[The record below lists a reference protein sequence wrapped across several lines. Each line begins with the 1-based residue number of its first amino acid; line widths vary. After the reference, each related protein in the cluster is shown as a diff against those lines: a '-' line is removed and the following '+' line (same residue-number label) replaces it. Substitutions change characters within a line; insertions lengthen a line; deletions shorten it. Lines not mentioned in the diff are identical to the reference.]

1 MKNII
6 ERIGPIFG
14 AIFTVLAILS
24 VNSVFI
30 KNTVDAT
37 KIVHIKKTDEDT
49 KIVHIANAD
58 EVSAT
63 MYDEAENSYTRI
75 NELKKIYKSPGLL
88 FPDLA
93 DTDTAPVILSPRL
106 PVRPIVPETVPVSI
120 KPFHVVMFVD
130 RIETTTV
137 SAKSVGLPSVFGNL
151 SLGADV
157 LARISEGA
165 TLAKYLNGDQLDS
178 TGLKNDGFFLVNRNN
193 TTFIITA
200 KEFDAWYD
208 AWTEARKW
216 SMTNSY
222 VITNDGVV
230 TGHGT
235 ITASEGSIVFASGN
249 DSSVNI
255 IDSSV
260 VITSSEGSA
269 FSGNI
274 TPVQDYYF
282 CIIAGTDL
290 TESQIAD
297 STKIKTPEEVYYYC
311 SSIMVDHFDVP
322 SARSGTWEEMKIFAK
337 ENMVPGSVMDDVAEK
352 LDGNVSAWAYYHNEE
367 YDGSFVFYIV
377 KAPVL

>member
-1 MKNII
+1 MMKNII

-24 VNSVFI
+24 INSVLI
-30 KNTVDAT
+30 KNTVDDT

-75 NELKKIYKSPGLL
+75 DEFKTIYKSTGSL
-88 FPDLA
+88 FPDPA

-106 PVRPIVPETVPVSI
+106 PVRHRPVGPIVPETVSVSF
-120 KPFHVVMFVD
+120 KPFFVAMFVD

-137 SAKSVGLPSVFGNL
+137 SAKSVGLPSDFGNL

-165 TLAKYLNGDQLDS
+165 ILAKYLNGDQLDS
-178 TGLKNDGFFLVNRNN
+178 AGLKNDGFFLVNRNN

-200 KEFDAWYD
+200 KDYDAWY
-208 AWTEARKW
+208 EALKW

-222 VITNDGVV
+222 VISNDGVV

-235 ITASEGSIVFASGN
+235 ITASNGSIVFASGN

-255 IDSSV
+255 IDSSI

-274 TPVQDYYF
+274 TPAQDYYF

-297 STKIKTPEEVYYYC
+297 STKIKTPEEVYYY
-311 SSIMVDHFDVP
+311 SP
-322 SARSGTWEEMKIFAK
+322 YAK
-337 ENMVPGSVMDDVAEK
+337 AKDCVFSQ
-352 LDGNVSAWAYYHNEE
+352 
-367 YDGSFVFYIV
+367 SF
-377 KAPVL
+377 